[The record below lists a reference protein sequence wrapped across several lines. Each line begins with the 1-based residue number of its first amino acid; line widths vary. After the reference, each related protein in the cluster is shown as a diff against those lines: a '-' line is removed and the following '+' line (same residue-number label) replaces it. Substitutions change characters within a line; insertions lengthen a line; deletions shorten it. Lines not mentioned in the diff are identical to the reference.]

1 MSFTPILL
9 TSESEKPRYTNLF
22 ACITEEDAGFSVQVR
37 LYSQVSPPEVAWG
50 EEIADSLQ
58 TASMLVNVLAAEF
71 SIAQEPIE
79 LELRMLD
86 PKAGTRH

>member
-9 TSESEKPRYTNLF
+9 KSESKQSHYTNLF
-22 ACITEEDAGFSVQVR
+22 ACITEEEGSFSVQVR
-37 LYSQVSPPEVAWG
+37 LYSKASPADAAWG
-50 EEIADSLQ
+50 EEVADSLQ
-58 TASMLVNVLAAEF
+58 AASMLVNALAAEF
-71 SIAQEPIE
+71 SIAQERIE

>member
-1 MSFTPILL
+1 MNFTPILL
-9 TSESEKPRYTNLF
+9 KSESKKSHYTNLF
-22 ACITEEDAGFSVQVR
+22 ACITEEDASFSVQVR
-37 LYSQVSPPEVAWG
+37 LYSQVSPAEAAWG

-58 TASMLVNVLAAEF
+58 AASMLVNVLAAEF
-71 SIAQEPIE
+71 SIARERIE